1 MTLTLTWWDVALRI
15 ALTVLAAG
23 AIGFDRDV
31 EGHSAGLR
39 TSLLVAL
46 AACLAMLQANWLMNS
61 VGKSSNSFVV
71 LDLMRMPLG
80 ILTGVGFIGGGA
92 ILKRGANIHGVT
104 TAATL
109 WFLTVM
115 GLCFG
120 GGQIGLGLAGGFLAL
135 FILRTLKILERKLK
149 QERSSRLR
157 LKWTIGEYDAAAAM
171 SALHDADLQIS
182 GFAVKQD
189 AVARVEE
196 LRCSVRRLA
205 LREERGVPKVLAEA
219 VGRPGVLEWEW
230 ID

>member
-1 MTLTLTWWDVALRI
+1 
-15 ALTVLAAG
+15 
-23 AIGFDRDV
+23 
-31 EGHSAGLR
+31 
-39 TSLLVAL
+39 
-46 AACLAMLQANWLMNS
+46 
-61 VGKSSNSFVV
+61 
-71 LDLMRMPLG
+71 
-80 ILTGVGFIGGGA
+80 
-92 ILKRGANIHGVT
+92 
-104 TAATL
+104 
-109 WFLTVM
+109 
-115 GLCFG
+115 
-120 GGQIGLGLAGGFLAL
+120 LAGGVLAL

-196 LRCSVRRLA
+196 LRCSIVRLA
-205 LREERGVPKVLAEA
+205 LREERGVPKALAEA